1 MTICIGDQ
9 IYNEQFSLKN
19 QGKMNY
25 PVLIGRHTLENQDSE
40 QLIGLSPVVSLRHAA
55 ARPWARHVDRAS
67 DG

>member
-1 MTICIGDQ
+1 
-9 IYNEQFSLKN
+9 LKN